1 MMLSNC
7 SASLLSADHSPRRK
21 HLNCDVAPTGQ
32 PEDAGLWSGGS
43 KLSSYDGDRGEVNW
57 RRVALTVHAIGG
69 RIDVRLE

>member
-43 KLSSYDGDRGEVNW
+43 KLSSRLIRKPAEAPGEQMAARPIV
-57 RRVALTVHAIGG
+57 
-69 RIDVRLE
+69 